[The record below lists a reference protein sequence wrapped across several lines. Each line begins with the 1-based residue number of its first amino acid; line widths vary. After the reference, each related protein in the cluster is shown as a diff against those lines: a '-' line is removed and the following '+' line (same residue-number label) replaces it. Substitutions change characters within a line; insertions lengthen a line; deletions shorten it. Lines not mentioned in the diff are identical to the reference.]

1 MAKKQGLQ
9 SIMGQADTTLVN
21 AAYRMGMANVP
32 KDLSGIHNKM
42 GDAFAAG
49 MQKMGAGFGAL
60 AGAAINKGIELAE
73 KAKEDEDNNALGGFK
88 NDGNDSFGNKVKGF
102 FGKIGDFVEDVFDGG
117 GIGGK
122 APIEKGDND
131 TENDTK
137 SYSDEY
143 TLKNSNGNETIVKS
157 MSLEENMEDI
167 RIGIGQVRKD
177 FKDGTITKQ
186 EKREKI
192 EALKE
197 RRETAKRSAVS
208 FSTTKAIIDDHLKN
222 GNFNNSPSNMKY
234 ADFLKAIQANGEPD
248 AKTGNK
254 AIQGFDDQGN
264 MMFSYVNSKGELIK
278 DEYGN
283 NISITSGQAKN
294 LITTVYD
301 KGRTVIEEIGINSDK
316 NGSTAAWT
324 TNDDAATKHKVNTIV
339 GNDVNN
345 FNDLKA
351 YPVRGVVGGKE
362 STATLE
368 GYLNGADLSASDLTD
383 QMWSVLSQDSSL
395 LAKIGVE
402 DKNNDGLDKGDFAT
416 PENMKKLVDAVIR
429 HDNPGFN
436 LQTSKSILAE
446 FVNSQAKSLHDN
458 KWNASP
464 LNKNSANFVTPPG
477 KTPGTEKEREAANR
491 INTFNSVF
499 KEGGG
504 TVPLGSGDELNII
517 NRNGTY
523 TIERTFVK
531 DGETDPQTQNISID
545 KAYELISKND
555 GRRAIDVFGSD
566 IYNKFGNV
574 GLNLSKIKLPTDD
587 NEMMGALK
595 QLTFPGKENFSYDTD
610 MLDGNNINIKYVD
623 PKDKSNVIEKTFKT
637 SDKVG
642 IEDFLNNPDP
652 LNPNT

>member
-9 SIMGQADTTLVN
+9 SIIGQADATLVN
-21 AAYRMGMANVP
+21 TAYRMGMANVP
-32 KDLSGIHNKM
+32 KDLSGIHNKI

-88 NDGNDSFGNKVKGF
+88 NDGDDSFGNKVKGF

-131 TENDTK
+131 TKNDTK
-137 SYSDEY
+137 SYSNEY
-143 TLKNSNGNETIVKS
+143 TLKNSNGNETTVKS

-177 FKDGTITKQ
+177 FKDGIITKQ
-186 EKREKI
+186 EKKEKI

-208 FSTTKAIIDDHLKN
+208 FSTTKAVIDDHLKN

-248 AKTGNK
+248 ANTGNK
-254 AIQGFDDQGN
+254 AIQGFDDKGN
-264 MMFSYVNSKGELIK
+264 MMFSYVDSKGELIK

-416 PENMKKLVDAVIR
+416 PENMKKLVDAIIR
-429 HDNPGFN
+429 HDDPGFN
-436 LQTSKSILAE
+436 LQTSKSILSE

-464 LNKNSANFVTPPG
+464 LNKNSKNFVTPPG
-477 KTPGTEKEREAANR
+477 KTSGTQKEKEIANALAS
-491 INTFNSVF
+491 FNSLVEEKNF
-499 KEGGG
+499 DEPITVGEGQALKLVDKGNG
-504 TVPLGSGDELNII
+504 KLGVELMDKDD
-517 NRNGTY
+517 NG
-523 TIERTFVK
+523 FV
-531 DGETDPQTQNISID
+531 TRSTISID
-545 KAYELISKND
+545 QAYGMLSPNQTRAIKGLGSDVYNQFSQDNKLSLERLISQQAFNASDDAELI
-555 GRRAIDVFGSD
+555 
-566 IYNKFGNV
+566 
-574 GLNLSKIKLPTDD
+574 
-587 NEMMGALK
+587 GALSSSPDLK
-595 QLTFPGKENFSYDTD
+595 GFKFSNPSNWFDTVK
-610 MLDGNNINIKYVD
+610 IYHKAS
-623 PKDKSNVIEKTFKT
+623 KTSKTFDVD
-637 SDKVG
+637 DKQGMQEFINKNRIV
-642 IEDFLNNPDP
+642 DF
-652 LNPNT
+652 T

>member
-1 MAKKQGLQ
+1 
-9 SIMGQADTTLVN
+9 MGQADTTLVN
-21 AAYRMGMANVP
+21 AAYRMSMANVP

-60 AGAAINKGIELAE
+60 AGAAINKGIELAK

-122 APIEKGDND
+122 APIEKGDNN

-137 SYSDEY
+137 SYSNEY
-143 TLKNSNGNETIVKS
+143 TLKNSNGNEITVKS

-167 RIGIGQVRKD
+167 RLGIGQVRKD

-186 EKREKI
+186 DKREKI
-192 EALKE
+192 AALKE

-222 GNFNNSPSNMKY
+222 GNFNNSPSNMKH

-248 AKTGNK
+248 PNTGNK
-254 AIQGFDDQGN
+254 AIQGFDDKGN
-264 MMFSYVNSKGELIK
+264 MMFSYVNGKGELIK

-351 YPVRGVVGGKE
+351 YPVRGVVGGQE

-368 GYLNGADLSASDLTD
+368 GYLNGKDLSASDLTD
-383 QMWSVLSQDSSL
+383 QMWSVLSQDTSL

-402 DKNNDGLDKGDFAT
+402 DKDNDGLNKGDFAT

-429 HDNPGFN
+429 HDDPGFN
-436 LQTSKSILAE
+436 LQTSKSILSE

-464 LNKNSANFVTPPG
+464 LNKNSANFVTP
-477 KTPGTEKEREAANR
+477 TSTTSGTEKEREIKNALSS
-491 INTFNSVF
+491 FNSLI
-499 KEGGG
+499 KENNFNETMTVGDGQAIKLIDKGGG
-504 TVPLGSGDELNII
+504 KLGVELLDKDESGVVNKSI
-517 NRNGTY
+517 
-523 TIERTFVK
+523 
-531 DGETDPQTQNISID
+531 ISID
-545 KAYELISKND
+545 QAYKLLSPNQT
-555 GRRAIDVFGSD
+555 RAVKGLGSD
-566 IYNKFGNV
+566 VYGRFSGDNS
-574 GLNLSKIKLPTDD
+574 LDLSKIKLPTDD

-610 MLDGNNINIKYVD
+610 TLDGNKIDIKYID
-623 PKDKSNVIEKTFKT
+623 PNDKSNVIEKTFKT
-637 SDKVG
+637 SDKAG
-642 IEDFLNNPDP
+642 IQDFLNNPDP
-652 LNPNT
+652 LNPN

>member
-1 MAKKQGLQ
+1 
-9 SIMGQADTTLVN
+9 MGQADTTLVN
-21 AAYRMGMANVP
+21 TAYRMGMANVP
-32 KDLSGIHNKM
+32 KDLSGIHNKI

-60 AGAAINKGIELAE
+60 AGAAINKGIELSE

-137 SYSDEY
+137 SYSNEY
-143 TLKNSNGNETIVKS
+143 TLKNSNGNETTVKS

-167 RIGIGQVRKD
+167 RIGIGQIRKD

-192 EALKE
+192 ESLKE

-208 FSTTKAIIDDHLKN
+208 FSTTKAVIDDHLKN
-222 GNFNNSPSNMKY
+222 GNFNNSPSNMKH

-248 AKTGNK
+248 ANTGNK
-254 AIQGFDDQGN
+254 AIQGFDDKGN
-264 MMFSYVNSKGELIK
+264 MMFSYVNSKGDLIK

-316 NGSTAAWT
+316 NGSTTAWSA
-324 TNDDAATKHKVNTIV
+324 NDDAATKHKVNTIV

-368 GYLNGADLSASDLTD
+368 GYLNGAELSASDLTD

-395 LAKIGVE
+395 LARIGVE
-402 DKNNDGLDKGDFAT
+402 DQGPVGIDKGDFANT
-416 PENMKKLVDAVIR
+416 DNFKKLVDAVIR

-436 LQTSKSILAE
+436 LQTSKSILSE

-464 LNKNSANFVTPPG
+464 LNTNSSNFVTPSS
-477 KTPGTEKEREAANR
+477 TTSGTLAERREQNTLNSFTSQVEDLNSGGDGERR
-491 INTFNSVF
+491 I
-499 KEGGG
+499 E
-504 TVPLGSGDELNII
+504 LGDEGVLFI
-517 NRNGTY
+517 NKNGEDY
-523 TIERTFVK
+523 TLTREYYEGDSKQSSTEDLSIDQAFVK
-531 DGETDPQTQNISID
+531 MSKSGLLAKD
-545 KAYELISKND
+545 ELSSVYSLFKN
-555 GRRAIDVFGSD
+555 SD
-566 IYNKFGNV
+566 NS
-574 GLNLSKIKLPTDD
+574 LDLSKIKLPTDD
-587 NEMMGALK
+587 NEAMGALK
-595 QLTFPGKENFSYDTD
+595 QLRFEGQENFSYDTD
-610 MLDGNNINIKYVD
+610 FLDGNQIDIKYVD
-623 PKDKSNVIEKTFKT
+623 PNDKSNIIEKTFET
-637 SDKVG
+637 SDKAG